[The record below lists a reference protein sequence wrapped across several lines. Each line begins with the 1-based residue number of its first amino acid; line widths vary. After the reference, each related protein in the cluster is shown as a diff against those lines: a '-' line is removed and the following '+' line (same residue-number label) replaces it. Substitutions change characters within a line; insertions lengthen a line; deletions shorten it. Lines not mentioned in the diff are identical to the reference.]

1 MYEPAAQR
9 DSRIK
14 VVCLKSLYIKKNQY
28 TKTVVGVLDGCA

>member
-14 VVCLKSLYIKKNQY
+14 VVCLKSLYIKKKISIQ
-28 TKTVVGVLDGCA
+28 KR